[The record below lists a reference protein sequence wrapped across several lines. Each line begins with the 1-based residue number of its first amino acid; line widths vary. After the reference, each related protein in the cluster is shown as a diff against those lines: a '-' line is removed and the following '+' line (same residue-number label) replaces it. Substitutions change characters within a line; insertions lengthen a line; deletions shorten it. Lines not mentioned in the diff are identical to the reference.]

1 MIVPAGGG
9 GGDFGIVRLSRRVGY
24 YLPAIVVFLGGI
36 VLWELVVRVFSIE
49 RFLLPAPSAIL
60 GSFGDNAEQL
70 LNAGLTTLI
79 EALGGFA
86 IGLVAGLVV
95 AFVTARFALARGALM
110 PFAIAANAIPIVAF
124 APIANSW
131 FGIIS
136 PLSKMMIVAL
146 LVFFPVM
153 INVVRGLTSAD
164 PAALELMRSYAVS
177 DWTVVRKVRIPAALP
192 YFFTALKVSATLSLI
207 GAIVGE
213 YFGGATEALGRI
225 IVESAAFLRFST
237 AWAAIIIA
245 AALGIAFYLI
255 IIALERVIMPWHAS
269 VRGREV

>member
-1 MIVPAGGG
+1 MMR
-9 GGDFGIVRLSRRVGY
+9 RLGY
-24 YLPAIVVFLGGI
+24 YLPAVAVFIGGI
-36 VLWELVVRVFSIE
+36 VLWELVVRLFNIE
-49 RFLLPAPSAIL
+49 RFLLPAPTAIA
-60 GSFGDNAEQL
+60 GAFADNADEL
-70 LNAGLTTLI
+70 IGAGLTTLF
-79 EALGGFA
+79 EAVGGFA
-86 IGLVAGLVV
+86 IGLAAGLLV
-95 AFVTARFALARGALM
+95 AFVTARFAFARSALM

-124 APIANSW
+124 APISNSW

-136 PLSKMMIVAL
+136 PLSKMMIVAM

-153 INVVRGLTSAD
+153 INTVRGLTSAD
-164 PAALELMRSYAVS
+164 PAALELMRSYATS

-192 YFFTALKVSATLSLI
+192 YFFTALKVAATLSLI

-213 YFGGATEALGRI
+213 YFGGSTEALGRI
-225 IVESAAFLRFST
+225 IVENAAFLRFST

-255 IIALERVIMPWHAS
+255 IIGLERIVMPWHAS

>member
-1 MIVPAGGG
+1 MTAGRAGRRTG
-9 GGDFGIVRLSRRVGY
+9 RMRRISRRLAY
-24 YLPAIVVFLGGI
+24 YLPAIAVFLGGI
-36 VLWELVVRVFSIE
+36 LLWELLVRAFRIE
-49 RFLLPAPSAIL
+49 RFLLPAPSAIA
-60 GSFGDNAEQL
+60 GAFADDADEL
-70 LNAGLTTLI
+70 LRAGVTTLI
-79 EALGGFA
+79 EAAGGFA
-86 IGLVAGLVV
+86 IGLVAGLIV
-95 AFVTARFALARGALM
+95 AFLTARYAFARGALM

-136 PLSKMMIVAL
+136 PLSKMMIVAM

-153 INVVRGLTSAD
+153 INVVRGLTSAE
-164 PAALELMRSYAVS
+164 PASLELMRSYASS

-213 YFGGATEALGRI
+213 YFGGASEALGRI
-225 IVESAAFLRFST
+225 IVENAAFLRFST

-255 IIALERVIMPWHAS
+255 IIALERVVMPWHAS
-269 VRGREV
+269 VREREV